1 MLKDDLKKW
10 LSEKSSIRGLLG
22 CGIYFPDQSILG
34 NSVSNEF
41 SAKALENA
49 WRCLSETIQSFR
61 SQEIQSHH
69 VQWMF
74 EKAILHGSM
83 RSDGVCLGIFTKVN
97 QEDFDLVSIQNVI
110 QEFQNLK

>member
-10 LSEKSSIRGLLG
+10 LSEKSSIRGALG

-34 NSVSNEF
+34 VSASNEF
-41 SAKALENA
+41 STKAMENA

-61 SQEIQSHH
+61 TQEIPSQH
-69 VQWMF
+69 VQWLF
-74 EKAILHGSM
+74 EKATLHGSM

-97 QEDFDLVSIQNVI
+97 EEDFDSASIQLVI
-110 QEFQNLK
+110 QEFQKLK